1 MYIRKVTSFDG
12 KEDGEE
18 EAEKKAKFII
28 IFQTIGCNPLA
39 GLEFTSV
46 GWSLWISQDMVYYAL
61 VTQCQWL
68 LTIKICLSLFEDR
81 LPSCNSLHA
90 LLFQS
95 PG

>member
-1 MYIRKVTSFDG
+1 MCIRKVTSFDG
-12 KEDGEE
+12 KEDGEK

-28 IFQTIGCNPLA
+28 FQTIVCNPLV
-39 GLEFTSV
+39 GPEFTSV
-46 GWSLWISQDMVYYAL
+46 GWSLWISQDVVYYAL
-61 VTQCQWL
+61 VIQCQWL

-90 LLFQS
+90 LLFQN